1 VGNLDQQQEQH
12 RQHEK
17 TKNPASA
24 AAIESGALG
33 MSAICQNRSHTGF
46 FALQASPRHNNTVD
60 IVSG

>member
-1 VGNLDQQQEQH
+1 MDSWWVGNLDQQQEQH

-33 MSAICQNRSHTGF
+33 MSDM
-46 FALQASPRHNNTVD
+46 PKP
-60 IVSG
+60 

>member
-46 FALQASPRHNNTVD
+46 FALQASPRH
-60 IVSG
+60 SG